1 MQARTWILA
10 AATFCALSLP
20 AGVLSQPAAV
30 PALASTTITLN
41 IAVTDKSDQP
51 IRGLTQQQF
60 TLLDNKKPL
69 NILAFHEV
77 SAASPQHPAQ
87 ALILIDGIHTP
98 LSRIADIRRRI
109 ADYLRTAGP
118 QLPIPVS
125 FAFLTDSG
133 LKSQEE
139 PTRDSKLLLA
149 NIENNPLPQQVHAIT
164 TDYQFEADFREKSL
178 NALDLA
184 VSHLS
189 NRPGRK
195 LIIWV
200 TPGWLSFA
208 AETSQKSRDQRNLL
222 FTYIANLSTVLRRA
236 NITLYQVDPGSEA
249 GSYRVR
255 ESQYGS
261 FLHGASSPDDADNA
275 EIMLPV
281 LVVQS
286 GGLVLYGSNDIMGL
300 ISQCLADA
308 SGYYEVTVQTPAP
321 RNAAE
326 AHRITVKLP
335 DKHWKAR
342 TRTLY
347 YAVP

>member
-1 MQARTWILA
+1 MHARTLILA
-10 AATFCALSLP
+10 VVSLSALSLP
-20 AGVLSQPAAV
+20 PAMLAQPAAA
-30 PALASTTITLN
+30 PALTSTTLTLD

-77 SAASPQHPAQ
+77 TAVSPQEPAQ
-87 ALILIDGIHTP
+87 ALILIDGIDTP

-118 QLPIPVS
+118 QLPLPVS
-125 FAFLTDSG
+125 LAFLTDDG
-133 LKSQEE
+133 LKTQEE
-139 PTRDSKLLLA
+139 PTRDSKVLLA

-164 TDYQFEADFREKSL
+164 TDYQFEAEFREKSL
-178 NALDLA
+178 GALNLL

-200 TPGWLSFA
+200 TPGWLSFE
-208 AETSQKSRDQRNLL
+208 AETVQKSRNQMNQL
-222 FTYIANLSTVLRRA
+222 FTYISNLNTVLRRT
-236 NITLYQVDPGSEA
+236 NITLYQVDPG
-249 GSYRVR
+249 GGTGTYRVR

-275 EIMLPV
+275 EIMLAV
-281 LVVQS
+281 LAIQS
-286 GGLVLYGSNDIMGL
+286 GGLVLYGSNDIMDP

-308 SGYYEVTVQTPAP
+308 SAYYEVIVQTPVP
-321 RNAAE
+321 SHAAE
-326 AHRITVKLP
+326 AHRITVKFA

-342 TRTLY
+342 TRTVY
-347 YAVP
+347 YAIP